1 MTDRTKFE
9 NKKEQFSFC
18 CTSPISS
25 VCQILCYSRAVYV
38 IDWQW
43 TRMFRILNA
52 SFNDVCWTELHKS
65 KVDAVEGQFE
75 ADKKCHEAWP
85 QETRRPGRRQW
96 FCYSRW

>member
-43 TRMFRILNA
+43 TRMFRIL
-52 SFNDVCWTELHKS
+52 
-65 KVDAVEGQFE
+65 
-75 ADKKCHEAWP
+75 
-85 QETRRPGRRQW
+85 
-96 FCYSRW
+96 